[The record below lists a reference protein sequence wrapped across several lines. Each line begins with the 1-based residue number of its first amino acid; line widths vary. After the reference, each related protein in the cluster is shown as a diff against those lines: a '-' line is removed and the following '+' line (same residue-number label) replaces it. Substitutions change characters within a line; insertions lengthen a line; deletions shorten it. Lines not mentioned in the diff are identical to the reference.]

1 MSEEKE
7 KKVIIA
13 IDGPSGAGKGTVAHY
28 LADKFNLKIL
38 DTGLLYRVL
47 AKFALAKGVDETQ
60 RKSEIVE
67 LAASVQIGDV
77 QQDGLARDETVAA
90 MASKIAAI
98 PQVREILNTLQR
110 EFAYGDPGDQAG
122 VILDGRDIGTI
133 ICPDADCKIYLT
145 ADQEIRAV
153 RRMKQEG
160 NVCQIEVQRLMS
172 ERDKRDSTRQSA
184 PLNAANDAYIIDT
197 THLTIDEVCQKASY
211 YVQKSCLPGTLTA

>member
-1 MSEEKE
+1 MTKEKA

-28 LADKFNLKIL
+28 LADTFNLKIL

-47 AKFALAKGVDETQ
+47 AKLILAKGFNETMT
-60 RKSEIVE
+60 EAIIE
-67 LAASVQIGDV
+67 LAKVVKIEDV
-77 QQDGLARDETVAA
+77 NQAGLRDETVAA

-98 PQVREILNTLQR
+98 PQVRETLNTLQR
-110 EFAYGDPGDQAG
+110 NFAYGDPGEQAG
-122 VILDGRDIGTI
+122 VILDGRDIGTV

-160 NVCQIEVQRLMS
+160 NICQIEVQRLMS

-184 PLNAANDAYIIDT
+184 PLNAADDAYIIDT

>member
-1 MSEEKE
+1 MTKKKA

-28 LADKFNLKIL
+28 LADTFNLKIL

-47 AKFALAKGVDETQ
+47 AKLTLAKELNELMT
-60 RKSEIVE
+60 EAIVE
-67 LAASVQIGDV
+67 LAKVVKIEDV
-77 QQDGLARDETVAA
+77 NQAGLRDETVAA

-110 EFAYGDPGDQAG
+110 DFAYGDPGEHAG
-122 VILDGRDIGTI
+122 VILDGRDIGTV

-172 ERDKRDSTRQSA
+172 ERDKRDSNRQSA
-184 PLNAANDAYIIDT
+184 PLNAADDAYIIDT
-197 THLTIDEVCQKASY
+197 THLTVDEVCQKASY

>member
-1 MSEEKE
+1 MTKKKA

-28 LADKFNLKIL
+28 LADTFNLKIL

-47 AKFALAKGVDETQ
+47 AKLTLAEELNELMTEAIIELAKVVKIE
-60 RKSEIVE
+60 
-67 LAASVQIGDV
+67 DV
-77 QQDGLARDETVAA
+77 NQAGLRDETVAA

-110 EFAYGDPGDQAG
+110 DFAYGDPGEHAG
-122 VILDGRDIGTI
+122 VILDGRDIGTV

-172 ERDKRDSTRQSA
+172 ERDKRDSNRQSA
-184 PLNAANDAYIIDT
+184 PLNAADDAYIIDT
-197 THLTIDEVCQKASY
+197 THLTVDEVCQKASY

>member
-1 MSEEKE
+1 MTDEKE

-38 DTGLLYRVL
+38 DTGLLYRAL
-47 AKFALAKGVDETQ
+47 AKVALAKGLDET
-60 RKSEIVE
+60 KTDDIIA
-67 LAASVQIGDV
+67 LADTIRTDDV
-77 QQDGLARDETVAA
+77 TQEGLRDEAVAA

-98 PQVREILNTLQR
+98 PQVRDILNTLQR
-110 EFAYGDPGDQAG
+110 DFAYGDPGDQAG
-122 VILDGRDIGTI
+122 VILDGRDIGTV

-160 NVCQIEVQRLMS
+160 NICKIEVQRLMS
-172 ERDKRDSTRQSA
+172 ERDKRDSTRKSA
-184 PLNAANDAYIIDT
+184 PLNAAEDAYIIDT

-211 YVQKSCLPGTLTA
+211 YVQNSCLPGTLSA

>member
-1 MSEEKE
+1 MTKKKA

-28 LADKFNLKIL
+28 LADTFNLKIL

-47 AKFALAKGVDETQ
+47 AKLTLAKELNELMT
-60 RKSEIVE
+60 EAIVK
-67 LAASVQIGDV
+67 LAKVVKIEDV
-77 QQDGLARDETVAA
+77 NQAGLRDETVAA

-110 EFAYGDPGDQAG
+110 DFAYGDPGEHAG
-122 VILDGRDIGTI
+122 VILDGRDIGTV

-172 ERDKRDSTRQSA
+172 ERDKRDSNRQSA
-184 PLNAANDAYIIDT
+184 PLNAADDAYIIDT
-197 THLTIDEVCQKASY
+197 THLTVDEVCQKASY

>member
-1 MSEEKE
+1 MTEEKV

-28 LADKFNLKIL
+28 LADTFNLKIL
-38 DTGLLYRVL
+38 DTGLLYR
-47 AKFALAKGVDETQ
+47 ALAKLLRAQGLDETHVIQ
-60 RKSEIVE
+60 VTQ
-67 LAASVQIGDV
+67 LAATIRINDV
-77 QQDGLARDETVAA
+77 SQEGLRDEDVAA

-98 PQVREILNTLQR
+98 PDVREILNELQR
-110 EFAYGDPGDQAG
+110 KFAYSDPGDQAG
-122 VILDGRDIGTI
+122 VILDGRDIGTV

-160 NVCQIEVQRLMS
+160 NICQIEVQRLMS

-184 PLNAANDAYIIDT
+184 PLNAASDAYVIDT

-211 YVQKSCLPGTLTA
+211 YVQNSCLPGTLSA

>member
-1 MSEEKE
+1 MTKEKA

-28 LADKFNLKIL
+28 LADTFNLKIL

-47 AKFALAKGVDETQ
+47 AKLTLAKGFNETMT
-60 RKSEIVE
+60 EAIIE
-67 LAASVQIGDV
+67 LAKVVKIEDV
-77 QQDGLARDETVAA
+77 NQAGLRDETVAA

-110 EFAYGDPGDQAG
+110 NFAYGDPGEQAG
-122 VILDGRDIGTI
+122 VILDGRDIGTV

-160 NVCQIEVQRLMS
+160 NICQIEVQRLMS

-184 PLNAANDAYIIDT
+184 PLNAADDAYIIDT

>member
-1 MSEEKE
+1 MTDEKE

-38 DTGLLYRVL
+38 DTGLLYR
-47 AKFALAKGVDETQ
+47 ALAKIALAQGLDET
-60 RKSEIVE
+60 KTDDIIA
-67 LAASVQIGDV
+67 LADTIQTDDV
-77 QQDGLARDETVAA
+77 TQEGLRDEAVAA

-110 EFAYGDPGDQAG
+110 DFAYGDPGDQAG
-122 VILDGRDIGTI
+122 VILDGRDIGTV

-145 ADQEIRAV
+145 ADQEIRAA
-153 RRMKQEG
+153 RRMRQEG

-172 ERDKRDSTRQSA
+172 ERDKRDSTRKSA
-184 PLNAANDAYIIDT
+184 PLNAAEDAYIIDT

-211 YVQKSCLPGTLTA
+211 YVQNSCLPGTLTA

>member
-1 MSEEKE
+1 MTDEKE

-38 DTGLLYRVL
+38 DTGLLYR
-47 AKFALAKGVDETQ
+47 ALAKIALAQGLDET
-60 RKSEIVE
+60 KTDDIIA
-67 LAASVQIGDV
+67 LADTIRTDDV
-77 QQDGLARDETVAA
+77 TQEGLRDEAVAA

-110 EFAYGDPGDQAG
+110 DFAYGDPGDQAG
-122 VILDGRDIGTI
+122 VILDGRDIGTV

-145 ADQEIRAV
+145 ADQEIRAA
-153 RRMKQEG
+153 RRMRQEG

-172 ERDKRDSTRQSA
+172 ERDKRDSTRKSA
-184 PLNAANDAYIIDT
+184 PLNAAEDAYIIDT

-211 YVQKSCLPGTLTA
+211 YVQNSCLPGTLTA

>member
-1 MSEEKE
+1 MTKKKA

-28 LADKFNLKIL
+28 LADTFKLKIL

-47 AKFALAKGVDETQ
+47 AKLTLAKELNELMT
-60 RKSEIVE
+60 EAIVE
-67 LAASVQIGDV
+67 LAKVVKIEDV
-77 QQDGLARDETVAA
+77 NQAGLRDETVAA

-110 EFAYGDPGDQAG
+110 DFAYGDPGEHAG
-122 VILDGRDIGTI
+122 VILDGRDIGSV

-172 ERDKRDSTRQSA
+172 ERDKRDSNRQSA
-184 PLNAANDAYIIDT
+184 PLNAADDAYIIDT
-197 THLTIDEVCQKASY
+197 THLTVDEVCQKASY

>member
-1 MSEEKE
+1 MSEETE

-47 AKFALAKGVDETQ
+47 AKLALAKGLDETQ
-60 RKSEIVE
+60 ASEIID
-67 LAASVQIGDV
+67 LAALVKIEDV
-77 QQDGLARDETVAA
+77 LQGGLRDETVAA

-110 EFAYGDPGDQAG
+110 DFAYGDPGEQAG
-122 VILDGRDIGTI
+122 VILDGRDIGTV

>member
-1 MSEEKE
+1 MTKKKA

-28 LADKFNLKIL
+28 LADTFNLKIL

-47 AKFALAKGVDETQ
+47 AKLTLAKELNELMT
-60 RKSEIVE
+60 EAIVE
-67 LAASVQIGDV
+67 LAKVVKIEDV
-77 QQDGLARDETVAA
+77 NQAGLRDETVAA

-110 EFAYGDPGDQAG
+110 DFAYGDPGEHAG
-122 VILDGRDIGTI
+122 VILDGRDIGTV

-172 ERDKRDSTRQSA
+172 ERDKRDSNRQSA
-184 PLNAANDAYIIDT
+184 PLNAADDAYIIDT